1 MSIKLY
7 PEGPEAED
15 DDYEVDSV
23 SEEHKNVNIS
33 DSTVLW
39 LDKGS
44 EKLKD
49 WTVERPTPNTV
60 RVKKRGGGVMV
71 SLKLN
76 TKVISTMMKR
86 RRASLDIC

>member
-60 RVKKRGGGVMV
+60 RVRGGGGLWFHL
-71 SLKLN
+71 S
-76 TKVISTMMKR
+76 
-86 RRASLDIC
+86 